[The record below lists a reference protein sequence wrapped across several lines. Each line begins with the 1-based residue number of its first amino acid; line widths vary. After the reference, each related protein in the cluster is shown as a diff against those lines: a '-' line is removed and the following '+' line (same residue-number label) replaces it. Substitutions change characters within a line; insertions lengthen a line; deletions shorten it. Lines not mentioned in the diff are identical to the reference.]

1 MTSTEN
7 GPHSQVNLPSRL
19 PPEEQLIALRILD
32 ANYNRA
38 MEGLRVVEEYC
49 RFALA
54 DRHLAGCCKSLRH
67 RLADA
72 FTIISLVELQGARDS
87 AHDVGADVT
96 TLQESQRE
104 SVHAV
109 ATASWRRVEQA
120 LRAIEEY
127 AKLISD
133 PLSTN
138 AKELRYESYVF
149 AKACLTSANSAQR
162 MAQARLYV
170 LIDGGVTVDSLQERV
185 KLLVAAGVHLLQLR
199 DKQLGDRDLLI
210 RARLV
215 RELTRGSN
223 TLFVMNDRPDLAQL
237 AGADGV
243 HVGQEELP
251 VFEVR
256 RNIGPQML
264 IGVSTHSIH
273 QARQAVLD
281 GANYIGC
288 GPTFPSGTKTFAE
301 FPGLEFLRQVAEEI
315 SLPAFAIGGINRQN
329 LPQVLATGISRV
341 AVSGAVITAKLPA
354 EEAKAFLNQL
364 CGD

>member
-7 GPHSQVNLPSRL
+7 DPPSQIDLPKRL
-19 PPEEQLIALRILD
+19 LPGEQLAALRILD

-72 FTIISLVELQGARDS
+72 LATISLVDLQGARDS
-87 AHDVGADVT
+87 ARDVGADVT
-96 TLQESQRE
+96 TPQESQRE

-109 ATASWRRVEQA
+109 ATASWQRVEQA

-127 AKLISD
+127 AKLISG
-133 PLSTN
+133 PLSGS
-138 AKELRYESYVF
+138 AKELRYESYVL
-149 AKACLTSANSAQR
+149 AKACLISADSARRLTQS
-162 MAQARLYV
+162 RLYV
-170 LIDGGVTVDSLQERV
+170 LIDGGATVDALQERV
-185 KLLVAAGVHLLQLR
+185 KSLVGAGVHLLQLR
-199 DKQLGDRDLLI
+199 DKQLGDRDLLT

-215 RELTRGSN
+215 CELTRGSN

-243 HVGQEELP
+243 HVGQEELS
-251 VFEVR
+251 VYEAR
-256 RNIGPQML
+256 RIVGPQML
-264 IGVSTHSIH
+264 IGVSTHNIQ

-288 GPTFPSGTKTFAE
+288 GPTFPSGTKAFTE
-301 FPGLEFLRQVAEEI
+301 FPGLEFLRQVAAEI

-329 LPQVLATGISRV
+329 LSQVLATGISRV
-341 AVSGAVITAKLPA
+341 AVSSAVTTVKLPA

-364 CGD
+364 CWD